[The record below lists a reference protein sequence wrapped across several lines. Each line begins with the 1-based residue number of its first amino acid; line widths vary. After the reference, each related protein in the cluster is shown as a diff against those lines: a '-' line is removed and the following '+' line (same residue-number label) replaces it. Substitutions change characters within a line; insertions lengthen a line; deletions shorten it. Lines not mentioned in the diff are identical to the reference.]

1 MSTKDADVEAELT
14 TDRTEPGPTTS
25 DGSESVGGLDENVV
39 GALSYLFAPLLAIVL
54 YLVEEDNEFVRFHSV
69 QSIITFGGL
78 FCLYVGVV
86 FVQVFLELI
95 PAIGWLMA
103 LFVGLFTLLF
113 APVGFVLWLL
123 LTYKAYTGERYE
135 LPVVGEMAARYARA

>member
-14 TDRTEPGPTTS
+14 TDRTEPEPTTS

-54 YLVEEDNEFVRFHSV
+54 YLVEEDNEFVRFHSA

-78 FCLYVGVV
+78 FCLYIGVF

-103 LFVGLFTLLF
+103 LFVGLFTLLL

-123 LTYKAYTGERYE
+123 LTYKAFTGERYE
-135 LPVVGEMAARYARA
+135 LPVVGEMAARYV